1 MSKIRAI
8 SYKETISG
16 YKLNK
21 NKTTNAICFGREAV
35 PVMNA
40 AKSGAAVVAASS
52 VLVKSR
58 GALLYRNFEMIVQNV
73 TKVLV
78 KKSNKFF
85 ASLKKT
91 STKLPEFFEDEKV
104 IIAKYKKHRDSEDK
118 IFAILQ
124 GHGLNDESVKYIKDT
139 SSLMQ
144 AKSKSA
150 MSLRDHLKIA
160 LEKEKPLEVIE
171 DLLTRSANYRKIW
184 RLDNVPK
191 KNNTELANLLLNRK
205 PGN

>member
-1 MSKIRAI
+1 
-8 SYKETISG
+8 
-16 YKLNK
+16 
-21 NKTTNAICFGREAV
+21 
-35 PVMNA
+35 
-40 AKSGAAVVAASS
+40 
-52 VLVKSR
+52 
-58 GALLYRNFEMIVQNV
+58 
-73 TKVLV
+73 
-78 KKSNKFF
+78 
-85 ASLKKT
+85 
-91 STKLPEFFEDEKV
+91 
-104 IIAKYKKHRDSEDK
+104 
-118 IFAILQ
+118 
-124 GHGLNDESVKYIKDT
+124 
-139 SSLMQ
+139 MQ